1 MVRDIHSKKVLI
13 TGSSGMVGSELR
25 MRLLYDH
32 EVHTLDLKDG
42 QDLRDCDLNYD
53 VDIIFHL
60 AGKSGVRR
68 SLTHPEEYWQH
79 NVIASKRLF
88 KTFPKTRII
97 YASSSTAKEPWRN
110 PYALSKHTIERIAPR
125 RALGLRFTTIYNG
138 DQEPRPD
145 MFIPKLL
152 RRQIEFV
159 NKNHKRDFIHVSD
172 ICDALVHLMNKRLTG
187 VFDLG
192 TGKSTK
198 LKDITDHL
206 GLYPK
211 FKIGDKHERL
221 DNRADITK
229 LRSTGWKPTLDIFE
243 YFNERGLQKNA

>member
-1 MVRDIHSKKVLI
+1 MVKDIHSKKVLI
-13 TGSSGMVGSELR
+13 TVSSGMVGSELR
-25 MRLLYDH
+25 MRLLYKH
-32 EVHTLDLKDG
+32 EIYTLDIKDG
-42 QDLRDCDLNYD
+42 QDLRDCDLDYD

-79 NVIASKRLF
+79 NVLASKRLF
-88 KTFPKTRII
+88 KAFPKTRII

-138 DQEPRPD
+138 DQAPRPD

-159 NKNHKRDFIHVSD
+159 NKNHKRDFINVSD

-192 TGKSTK
+192 IGKSTK

-211 FKIGDKHERL
+211 LKIGDKHERL
-221 DNRADITK
+221 DNQADITK